1 MKFICIEK
9 NILGEFKQILKPHQ
23 IYLKNIYS
31 YDYLKNIKS
40 DNETIIDAA
49 KKALFALNNNE
60 VTIQK
65 KTSLKLGFFEYFF
78 NYFK

>member
-40 DNETIIDAA
+40 DNETIIDVA
-49 KKALFALNNNE
+49 KKTLFALNNNE

-65 KTSLKLGFFEYFF
+65 KTSLKVGFFEYFF